1 MMNNTV
7 AARKE
12 TLKENGINNMFISF
26 GDMIN
31 IQNEQRDLSD
41 YIKSDDYTKS
51 SHLYRRWVMSQMYR
65 MCRIRRNNYISSQG
79 LQDASNQYRW
89 HLNQFNNKYK
99 LNVMLNELKAC
110 VKMEQ
115 ERDSECSIRKQFFT
129 KEVVSKTLLEMYE
142 SNRSGYY
149 WTLNEKGDIE
159 SATKDLVTAVNCT
172 MLYQQYKKIYAKL
185 VKFYRYPEKS
195 INMHQLFITPEFDK
209 AYTAAGAYYTLQNLV
224 RFHGCKIRDPE
235 ESQNKVLNN
244 LFMNYVVS
252 NSPDEL
258 FDTMLSVML
267 SGQYTF
273 ASDF

>member
-1 MMNNTV
+1 MMNNT
-7 AARKE
+7 AEARKE
-12 TLKENGINNMFISF
+12 TLRANGINNMFISF

-65 MCRIRRNNYISSQG
+65 MCLVRRNNYISSQ
-79 LQDASNQYRW
+79 DASSQYRW
-89 HLNQFNNKYK
+89 YLNQFNNKYK
-99 LNVMLNELKAC
+99 LVMMLNELKAC
-110 VKMEQ
+110 AKMEQ
-115 ERDSECSIRKQFFT
+115 ERDPECSIRKQFFT

-142 SNRSGYY
+142 NSHNYY

-185 VKFYRYPEKS
+185 VKYYRYPERS
-195 INMHQLFITPEFDK
+195 INMHQLLITSEFEN

-224 RFHGCKIRDPE
+224 RFHGCKIRDSE
-235 ESQNKVLNN
+235 ESQNKVLNS

-252 NSPDEL
+252 NSSDEL